1 MVTMVIAEH
10 FFYLLKF
17 DGSINKNM
25 HISKLKLNISITQWK
40 AENVGTKLYIL
51 SGVHLSR

>member
-1 MVTMVIAEH
+1 MVTMVKAEH
-10 FFYLLKF
+10 FFFLKF

-25 HISKLKLNISITQWK
+25 HISKLKLNISITQVK

>member
-40 AENVGTKLYIL
+40 AENVGTKL
-51 SGVHLSR
+51 